1 MFSKI
6 TLSVA
11 YGLALPSVGGT
22 CFSRGIGFTW
32 SSKVPSNT
40 CDSVVLIWHEAAVS
54 RAQQSPHLQNPAC
67 CISPIHYL
75 IIYYLLMLFCTYVN
89 EKLQVPGHLLM
100 HQDII
105 KNEETGGKQESIIC
119 DREYEHAV
127 VLTEAKLPFS
137 NSFLHRKIWISQYF
151 MKHLEHVL

>member
-1 MFSKI
+1 MYGSFSLCYRCSPRSHSVLLMAWLCPVWGEPALAGGLDLHGLQRSLPTPVI
-6 TLSVA
+6 LWCLSD
-11 YGLALPSVGGT
+11 
-22 CFSRGIGFTW
+22 
-32 SSKVPSNT
+32 N
-40 CDSVVLIWHEAAVS
+40 EAAVS
-54 RAQQSPHLQNPAC
+54 RAQQSPHLQSPAC

-119 DREYEHAV
+119 DRECEHAV

-137 NSFLHRKIWISQYF
+137 NSFLHRKF
-151 MKHLEHVL
+151 